1 MSETEPNIMILGE
14 SRVGF
19 GLSPVRET
27 EYILEQIE
35 KYPPFLFEV
44 PEKERTL
51 EMYLVA
57 VLTMPDMRLY
67 VPVEKRIQILEK
79 FGLRYTGITEAERL
93 AHIERLEKL
102 EKECAK

>member
-1 MSETEPNIMILGE
+1 MSENEPNVKLGE

-35 KYPPFLFEV
+35 KYPPFLFDV

-79 FGLRYTGITEAERL
+79 FGHRYTGITEAERL

-102 EKECAK
+102 AKEHVK